1 MNRVLIID
9 NSETD
14 AFMLSQLL
22 QVMGHSTEV
31 VTSMSAASARLG
43 DYSPHFVI
51 CSQSLPETDRSFL
64 AANYRTARG
73 APFILVAL
81 SDGAAA
87 QSADSS
93 TPPGFDHQLV
103 KPIDILQLQELMD
116 DYLGDGQ
123 SNGRA
128 PG

>member
-22 QVMGHSTEV
+22 QVMGHSAEIV
-31 VTSMSAASARLG
+31 SSISAASARLSE
-43 DYSPHFVI
+43 YLPHFVI
-51 CSQSLPETDRSFL
+51 CSESLPETDRALF
-64 AANYRTARG
+64 AANYRGARG
-73 APFILVAL
+73 SHFILVAL

-87 QSADSS
+87 QNDGTS
-93 TPPGFDHQLV
+93 TPPGFDHQLT

-116 DYLGDGQ
+116 DYLGDGR